1 MKHRSTELVL
11 AVMLS
16 LPMAATAAAADAP
29 QVAAAKPT
37 AVANVKPVAIDA
49 QRVIPLQGAWNVRTF
64 AGLQGRHGPIPA
76 DAFVRTADLGRLTD
90 ADRDALA
97 AAGVKLDID
106 LRTADEEAQSPDLL
120 ARDDRFAYQR
130 ISLMGTEKMDL
141 QKMMTSFPD
150 SLGEAYVQWLGHSQP
165 QFKQVFQRI
174 AAQQDGAVLFH
185 CTAGKD
191 RTGIIAGLLLDLAG
205 VPKAEI
211 VHNYAISA
219 HYLEGQPKDSA
230 MNAQIMALVKQN
242 PEIARKMAGMSGTA
256 PDNMEQFLA
265 ALHSQYG
272 GAEGYLKSI
281 GVSEQEIQ
289 QLKVRLGQAGI
300 ATARYGLALP
310 VGLYPGNPYT
320 VLVHV
325 VAFDARGLRATHL
338 ADLLVR
344 ARDRLRLHL
353 GFVFEG
359 MRFVGVAVIAV
370 QRPVQRS
377 CAGWTCRQQPEAAI
391 VAHEV
396 AIRMRIA
403 SASMTVPAVSAA
415 SSIFHCCTGT
425 LPMVSPVRPFTAM

>member
-1 MKHRSTELVL
+1 METHMMTRPTELAL
-11 AVMLS
+11 ALLLS
-16 LPMAATAAAADAP
+16 LPLAASAVAADGPQAVSAKPAAA
-29 QVAAAKPT
+29 
-37 AVANVKPVAIDA
+37 ANVKPVAADA
-49 QRVIPLQGAWNVRTF
+49 RRVIPLQGAWNVRTF

-76 DAFVRTADLGRLTD
+76 AAFVRTADLGRLTD

-106 LRTADEEAQSPDLL
+106 LRTADEQAQSPDLL
-120 ARDDRFAYQR
+120 ARDDRFDYQR

-230 MNAQIMALVKQN
+230 MNAQIMALIKQN
-242 PEIARKMAGMSGTA
+242 PEIGRKMAGMSGTA

-265 ALHSQYG
+265 ALHRQYG

-289 QLKVRLGQAGI
+289 QLKVRLGQAG
-300 ATARYGLALP
+300 
-310 VGLYPGNPYT
+310 
-320 VLVHV
+320 
-325 VAFDARGLRATHL
+325 
-338 ADLLVR
+338 
-344 ARDRLRLHL
+344 
-353 GFVFEG
+353 
-359 MRFVGVAVIAV
+359 
-370 QRPVQRS
+370 
-377 CAGWTCRQQPEAAI
+377 
-391 VAHEV
+391 
-396 AIRMRIA
+396 
-403 SASMTVPAVSAA
+403 
-415 SSIFHCCTGT
+415 
-425 LPMVSPVRPFTAM
+425 

>member
-1 MKHRSTELVL
+1 MNRSTELTL
-11 AVMLS
+11 ALMLA
-16 LPMAATAAAADAP
+16 LPLAAAPAIAAAAP
-29 QVAAAKPT
+29 RAAAAATPAT
-37 AVANVKPVAIDA
+37 TTNVAPAADDA
-49 QRVIPLQGAWNVRTF
+49 QRVIPLQGAWNVRSF
-64 AGLQGRHGPIPA
+64 AGLQGSHGPIPA
-76 DAFVRTADLGRLTD
+76 TAFVRTADLGRLTE

-106 LRTADEEAQSPDLL
+106 LRTADEQAQSPDLL
-120 ARDDRFAYQR
+120 ANDDRFAYQR

-205 VPKAEI
+205 VPKAQI

-230 MNAQIMALVKQN
+230 MNAQIMALIKQN
-242 PEIARKMAGMSGTA
+242 PEIGRKMAGMAGTA

-289 QLKVRLGQAGI
+289 QLKVRLGQA
-300 ATARYGLALP
+300 
-310 VGLYPGNPYT
+310 
-320 VLVHV
+320 
-325 VAFDARGLRATHL
+325 
-338 ADLLVR
+338 
-344 ARDRLRLHL
+344 
-353 GFVFEG
+353 
-359 MRFVGVAVIAV
+359 
-370 QRPVQRS
+370 S
-377 CAGWTCRQQPEAAI
+377 
-391 VAHEV
+391 
-396 AIRMRIA
+396 
-403 SASMTVPAVSAA
+403 
-415 SSIFHCCTGT
+415 
-425 LPMVSPVRPFTAM
+425 

>member
-11 AVMLS
+11 ALMLS
-16 LPMAATAAAADAP
+16 LPLAVTAVAADAP
-29 QVAAAKPT
+29 QATAAKPT
-37 AVANVKPVAIDA
+37 AAANVKPVAADA

-90 ADRDALA
+90 
-97 AAGVKLDID
+97 
-106 LRTADEEAQSPDLL
+106 
-120 ARDDRFAYQR
+120 DDRFDYQR

-230 MNAQIMALVKQN
+230 MNAQIMALIKQN
-242 PEIARKMAGMSGTA
+242 PQIARKMAGMSGTA

-289 QLKVRLGQAGI
+289 QLKVRLGQAG
-300 ATARYGLALP
+300 
-310 VGLYPGNPYT
+310 
-320 VLVHV
+320 
-325 VAFDARGLRATHL
+325 
-338 ADLLVR
+338 
-344 ARDRLRLHL
+344 
-353 GFVFEG
+353 
-359 MRFVGVAVIAV
+359 
-370 QRPVQRS
+370 
-377 CAGWTCRQQPEAAI
+377 
-391 VAHEV
+391 
-396 AIRMRIA
+396 
-403 SASMTVPAVSAA
+403 
-415 SSIFHCCTGT
+415 
-425 LPMVSPVRPFTAM
+425 

>member
-1 MKHRSTELVL
+1 MKHRSTELAL
-11 AVMLS
+11 ALMLS
-16 LPMAATAAAADAP
+16 LPLAVTAVAADAP
-29 QVAAAKPT
+29 QATAAKPT
-37 AVANVKPVAIDA
+37 AAANVKPVAADA

-120 ARDDRFAYQR
+120 ARDDRFDYQR

-230 MNAQIMALVKQN
+230 MNAQIMALIKQN
-242 PEIARKMAGMSGTA
+242 PEIGRKMAGMSGTA

-265 ALHSQYG
+265 ALPTSARHG
-272 GAEGYLKSI
+272 L
-281 GVSEQEIQ
+281 V
-289 QLKVRLGQAGI
+289 LRLGFH
-300 ATARYGLALP
+300 P
-310 VGLYPGNPYT
+310 HNPFP
-320 VLVHV
+320 VLVHIV
-325 VAFDARGLRATHL
+325 T
-338 ADLLVR
+338 ADTLFLGAGDPAHLLVR
-344 ARDRLRLHL
+344 AGHRLGFDL
-353 GFVFEG
+353 GFVFER

-370 QRPVQRS
+370 QRPVQRG
-377 CAGWTCRQQPEAAI
+377 CAGRACRQQPETTVITHVDATRKAI
-391 VAHEV
+391 A
-396 AIRMRIA
+396 R
-403 SASMTVPAVSAA
+403 ASMTVPVARAA